1 MIISATDARKIGG
14 EDLWCDM
21 VEAIANDDAVNVA
34 EEYAAEVVA
43 IFKLAPDM
51 FFPNAI
57 NRLTN
62 MVRSGDYPELAK
74 NYYAASF
81 SA

>member
-1 MIISATDARKIGG
+1 MIISATDAREIGN

-21 VEAIANDDAVNVA
+21 VEAIANDNAVNVA
-34 EEYAAEVVA
+34 EAYAAEVVA
-43 IFKLAPDM
+43 NFKLASAM

-57 NRLTN
+57 DCLTN
-62 MVRSGDYPELAK
+62 MVRSGDFPDLEK
-74 NYYAASF
+74 SFYAAGF